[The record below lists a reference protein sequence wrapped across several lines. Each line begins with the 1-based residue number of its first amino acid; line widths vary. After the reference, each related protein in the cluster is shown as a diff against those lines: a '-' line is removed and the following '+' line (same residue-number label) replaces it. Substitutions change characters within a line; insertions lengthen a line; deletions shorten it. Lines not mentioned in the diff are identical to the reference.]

1 MNIPNLLN
9 TIIVKIILQLLVEH
23 KTATHAVINNALY
36 RSPTSR
42 WTFCFSGWDL
52 KTGFFLLYCDSQVN
66 VSDHLL
72 KWILSSDFF
81 FGFVFSHVWGRQ
93 HTSQHNH
100 KILHRQKKLWADC
113 TSRLTVGNEI
123 KPTSVLLSRILPPKD
138 PPITKIWYQDIAL
151 KSLYFLLCP
160 KLFLTKYNV
169 LVFIENQINIKPASL
184 KFKGCNWSTRLLS

>member
-23 KTATHAVINNALY
+23 KPANHAVINNALY

-66 VSDHLL
+66 VSGHLL

-81 FGFVFSHVWGRQ
+81 FGFFFTCLRK
-93 HTSQHNH
+93 TTYITTLHNH

-138 PPITKIWYQDIAL
+138 PPITKIWYLDTAL
-151 KSLYFLLCP
+151 KSPYFLLCP

-169 LVFIENQINIKPASL
+169 LVFIENQIYIKPASL
-184 KFKGCNWSTRLLS
+184 KF